1 MGHYSPAVAAI
12 PTGGKATEATSFKK
26 LDPKQ
31 WDTKAGLQKLDPEVV
46 N

>member
-1 MGHYSPAVAAI
+1 VFLSAL
-12 PTGGKATEATSFKK
+12 TGGKAAEERGFKK

-31 WDTKAGLQKLDPEVV
+31 WDAGAGVQNLGPEVV